1 MIDKSIKRGDY
12 MITIVEEKD
21 AKFITHAGSFHADDV
36 MATVLLE
43 ILYEDIPL
51 ARVAEI
57 DEKDTDAFV
66 YDIGL
71 GKYYHHQDDKVRRD
85 NGIAYSSVGLIWRD
99 YGIQILEK
107 LGIQDYIED
116 YFYDIDDQIIMPIDA
131 LDNGE
136 GERISMTISSVISI
150 SNPFWNSP
158 ISGDEAFLKSVD
170 FMRTVF
176 HVYIEYLKDV
186 NNNELDWDDG
196 YDWLDQVMKKIVL
209 DKANEANCFIF
220 NEEGDAIDM
229 WKEYG
234 EEIITY
240 YNKSSKHAELGVYDV
255 NKMFVQ
261 PLSFTREETD
271 EVTAYPV
278 EQLAILMEN
287 YHKNGEPLLKDI
299 FDTCIHSEVSRIQGM
314 DYVEAQIDLSE
325 HHIMILEQFVPW
337 KGTLLKSESNKVNDI
352 YLTVFPS
359 QRGGWNF
366 QGVPLSPAS
375 FDTRIKVPEEWC
387 GKRDQ
392 ELVELTGVE
401 GARFIH
407 PGGFIGGA
415 ENFESIME
423 LAQRIVE
430 YTEQNKTH

>member
-1 MIDKSIKRGDY
+1 

-21 AKFITHAGSFHADDV
+21 AKFITHAGSFHADEV

-71 GKYYHHQDDKVRRD
+71 GKYDHHQDDKVRRD

-99 YGIQILEK
+99 YGVQILEK

-186 NNNELDWDDG
+186 YSNNELDWDDG
-196 YDWLDQVMKKIVL
+196 YDWLDQAIKKIVL

-261 PLSFTREETD
+261 PLSFEREETD

-278 EQLAILMEN
+278 EQLAILMEH
-287 YHKNGEPLLKDI
+287 YHKKGELLLKEI

-337 KGTLLKSESNKVNDI
+337 KGTL
-352 YLTVFPS
+352 FPAHAS
-359 QRGGWNF
+359 
-366 QGVPLSPAS
+366 SPAL
-375 FDTRIKVPEEWC
+375 F
-387 GKRDQ
+387 
-392 ELVELTGVE
+392 L
-401 GARFIH
+401 
-407 PGGFIGGA
+407 
-415 ENFESIME
+415 
-423 LAQRIVE
+423 
-430 YTEQNKTH
+430 

>member
-1 MIDKSIKRGDY
+1 

-43 ILYEDIPL
+43 ILYEDVSL

-71 GKYYHHQDDKVRRD
+71 GKYDHHQDDKVRRD

-99 YGIQILEK
+99 YGMQILEK

-186 NNNELDWDDG
+186 YNNNELDWDDG
-196 YDWLDQVMKKIVL
+196 
-209 DKANEANCFIF
+209 
-220 NEEGDAIDM
+220 
-229 WKEYG
+229 
-234 EEIITY
+234 
-240 YNKSSKHAELGVYDV
+240 
-255 NKMFVQ
+255 
-261 PLSFTREETD
+261 
-271 EVTAYPV
+271 
-278 EQLAILMEN
+278 
-287 YHKNGEPLLKDI
+287 
-299 FDTCIHSEVSRIQGM
+299 
-314 DYVEAQIDLSE
+314 
-325 HHIMILEQFVPW
+325 
-337 KGTLLKSESNKVNDI
+337 
-352 YLTVFPS
+352 
-359 QRGGWNF
+359 
-366 QGVPLSPAS
+366 
-375 FDTRIKVPEEWC
+375 
-387 GKRDQ
+387 
-392 ELVELTGVE
+392 
-401 GARFIH
+401 
-407 PGGFIGGA
+407 
-415 ENFESIME
+415 
-423 LAQRIVE
+423 
-430 YTEQNKTH
+430 